1 MEVRT
6 EPLVHWLGHNVR
18 ALRRG
23 RGWSLSTLA
32 EESGLS
38 SRFVGQVESGQAN
51 ISVVNLARIAR
62 ALHTSAAEL
71 LEPHTQPT
79 VALLGLRG
87 AGKSTVGP
95 ELGRRLGV
103 PFMELDRLVEDRAGL
118 PLYDIF
124 SVHGEGY
131 YRRMEAEALA
141 GFLADGEPAVLA
153 TGGGVVTARE
163 TFERLKRAC
172 VTVWLRARPEDHMDR
187 VVAQGDDR
195 PMRSREDAMAELRQ
209 ILADRAPLYAEAD
222 LVVDTSDAAPDEI
235 VERIQR
241 ALSRSGHA
249 SHAEPGTAARA

>member
-1 MEVRT
+1 MEPRE

-18 ALRRG
+18 SLRRQ
-23 RGWSLSTLA
+23 RGWSLATLA
-32 EESGLS
+32 DESGLS

-71 LEPHTQPT
+71 LEPRHQTT

-95 ELGRRLGV
+95 ELARRLGV
-103 PFMELDRLVEDRAGL
+103 PFVELDRLVEDRAGL

-131 YRRMEAEALA
+131 YRRTEADALS
-141 GFLADGEPAVLA
+141 GFLATGAPAVLA
-153 TGGGVVTARE
+153 TGGGVVTSRD

-172 VTVWLRARPEDHMDR
+172 VTVWLRARPEDHMER
-187 VVAQGDDR
+187 VVAQGDER

-209 ILADRAPLYAEAD
+209 ILAERAPLYAEAD
-222 LVVDTSDAAPDEI
+222 LVVDTSDATPEEV

-241 ALSRSGHA
+241 ALARNGHA
-249 SHAEPGTAARA
+249 AHAEAVQA